1 MEAVRNIKMV
11 EAARNEA
18 IRIVTE
24 DKEINQYPILA
35 KELKDKNLEIH
46 FE

>member
-1 MEAVRNIKMV
+1 MV

-18 IRIVTE
+18 ISLVTE
-24 DKEINQYPILA
+24 NKDLAQFPVLA